1 MELEEM
7 KSLWEK
13 MSQNLKSQKLLT
25 DKMIV
30 QMIENR
36 YENKFQNL
44 ILPETIASVIC
55 LATAIFIVSHF
66 EKMDTWYLELS
77 SVFAVTYL
85 IILPIFSL
93 QAIYRM
99 KNINISKQ
107 NYKQTLIDYNQ
118 AKKQYQQVIKWGF
131 FLNFFLM
138 ISVLLLTLRIFGKED
153 VIVSEMKMWLMLLP
167 LGILFVIV
175 VSKYAY
181 RLSKST
187 MSNAEQVLKELDK

>member
-7 KSLWEK
+7 KSLWGKMTQDLEK
-13 MSQNLKSQKLLT
+13 QKLLT
-25 DKMIV
+25 DKMVV

-44 ILPETIASVIC
+44 ILPETIAAVIC
-55 LATAIFIVSHF
+55 IATAIFIVSHF

-77 SVFAVTYL
+77 SVFAVVYL
-85 IILPIFSL
+85 IVLPIFSL

-107 NYKQTLIDYNQ
+107 DYKETLLAYNQ
-118 AKKQYQQVIKWGF
+118 AKRQYQKVIKWGF

-138 ISVLLLTLRIFGKED
+138 ISVLLLTLRIFGEEGTM
-153 VIVSEMKMWLMLLP
+153 VSEMKIWLMLLP
-167 LGILFVIV
+167 LGILFLIV
-175 VSKYAY
+175 LSKYAY
-181 RLSKST
+181 RLSKHT
-187 MSNAEQVLKELDK
+187 MSSAEQILKELE

>member
-7 KSLWEK
+7 KSLWGQLSQDLEK
-13 MSQNLKSQKLLT
+13 QKILT
-25 DKMIV
+25 DKMVI

-44 ILPETIASVIC
+44 ILPEAIASVIC
-55 LATAIFIVSHF
+55 IATAIFIVSHF

-77 SVFAVTYL
+77 SVFAVAYL

-93 QAIYRM
+93 QAIFRM
-99 KNINISKQ
+99 KHINISKR

-131 FLNFFLM
+131 FFNFFLM
-138 ISVLLLTLRIFGKED
+138 AAVLLLTLRIFGEEG
-153 VIVSEMKMWLMLLP
+153 IIISEMKMWLMLLP
-167 LGILFVIV
+167 LGVLLLIV
-175 VSKYAY
+175 LSKYAY
-181 RLSKST
+181 RLSKNT
-187 MSNAEQVLKELDK
+187 MSNAEEVLGELED

>member
-153 VIVSEMKMWLMLLP
+153 VIFSEMKMWLMLLP
-167 LGILFVIV
+167 LGILFVII

-187 MSNAEQVLKELDK
+187 MNNAEQVLKELDK

>member
-7 KSLWEK
+7 KSLWGK
-13 MSQNLKSQKLLT
+13 MSQDLEKQKLLT
-25 DKMIV
+25 DKMVV

-55 LATAIFIVSHF
+55 IATAIFIVSHF

-77 SVFAVTYL
+77 GVFAVAYL
-85 IILPIFSL
+85 IILPVFSL

-99 KNINISKQ
+99 KNINISN

-138 ISVLLLTLRIFGKED
+138 VAVLLLTLRIFGKEG
-153 VIVSEMKMWLMLLP
+153 VIISEMKIWLMLLP
-167 LGILFVIV
+167 LGVLFLIV
-175 VSKYAY
+175 LSRYAY
-181 RLSKST
+181 RLTKNT
-187 MSNAEQVLKELDK
+187 MSGAEQILKELDN